1 MKQGSAK
8 ARPLCG
14 AAAVAALVA
23 AVALGSCGGGPGGP
37 QPIPTG
43 GHTMGT
49 MAQLVFDGMTAEQA
63 LAAQGYA
70 AATPDDVPPW
80 FDAEVL
86 PASRCEGCFAAEGW
100 QVVGL
105 SMAGAADEVFDS
117 LLADLAERGW
127 CAYESGIDHAATLT
141 KEEGEAQWMMMQCAT
156 IGGSTSV
163 VLQLSRSSC

>member
-23 AVALGSCGGGPGGP
+23 AVALSSCGGEPGGP

-43 GHTMGT
+43 GHAMGT
-49 MAQLVFDGMTAEQA
+49 MAQLVLDGMTAEQA

-70 AATPDDVPPW
+70 TATQADVPPW

-117 LLADLAERGW
+117 LLTDLVERGW
-127 CAYESGIDHAATLT
+127 CAYESGIGHAATLT
-141 KEEGEAQWMMMQCAT
+141 KEEGEAQWMMMQCAA

>member
-23 AVALGSCGGGPGGP
+23 AVALSSCGGGPGGP

-43 GHTMGT
+43 GHAMGA
-49 MAQLVFDGMTAEQA
+49 MAQLVLDGMTAEQA

-70 AATPDDVPPW
+70 TATQADVPPW

-86 PASRCEGCFAAEGW
+86 PASRCEGCFAAEDW

-105 SMAGAADEVFDS
+105 RCRARPTRCSIRCWPTWPNAGGAPMRAA
-117 LLADLAERGW
+117 
-127 CAYESGIDHAATLT
+127 
-141 KEEGEAQWMMMQCAT
+141 
-156 IGGSTSV
+156 STMP
-163 VLQLSRSSC
+163 LR

>member
-23 AVALGSCGGGPGGP
+23 AVALSSCGGGPGGP

-43 GHTMGT
+43 GHAMGT
-49 MAQLVFDGMTAEQA
+49 MAQLVLDGMTAEQA
-63 LAAQGYA
+63 LAAQGY
-70 AATPDDVPPW
+70 
-80 FDAEVL
+80 AEVL
-86 PASRCEGCFAAEGW
+86 PASRCEGCFAAEDW

-105 SMAGAADEVFDS
+105 SMSGAADEVFDS